1 MVNLDVGGLELP
13 TWASTELLNTRT
25 NFECRLLL
33 VVLLLHPENLKQKFI
48 LHVIIITRST
58 QVPAISITNLITKL
72 GNLTSL

>member
-1 MVNLDVGGLELP
+1 MVNLDVGGIELP

-25 NFECRLLL
+25 NFECR
-33 VVLLLHPENLKQKFI
+33 LLHPENLKQKFI